1 MRAYPGLRILHDESM
16 SKKEN
21 KDNVVTGLK
30 QEKIRDKNGR
40 FLKGKSGNPRGR
52 PKTDEEFKEALTK
65 LVPRAIEVLH
75 EILMKEDAA
84 DRDKLKAV
92 ELIFD
97 RIYGRP
103 FQSVKLDEVDTT
115 IHIVDDDPEGAEYNG

>member
-30 QEKIRDKNGR
+30 QESIRDKNGR

-52 PKTDEEFKEALTK
+52 PKTDEEFKEAITK

>member
-1 MRAYPGLRILHDESM
+1 M

-21 KDNVVTGLK
+21 KDNVVTGLN

-103 FQSVKLDEVDTT
+103 FQSVKLDEIDTT